1 MATND
6 GTSAARAAGATAR
19 PGADV
24 QTLYERRATQLW
36 AFGRRL
42 GLTAE
47 QAEDAV
53 QEAFARLVRTTHQE
67 GHVRQPEPWLFRTV
81 NNLAMD
87 QHRRANRVREIAPLG
102 DDGGEQTKP
111 DSNLAGLTDTA
122 IDLWA
127 AVDRLPRRQR
137 AVVYLRYRAD
147 FDFATIGRILS
158 ISQVGAR
165 ANVFRALARLRR
177 EVDR

>member
-1 MATND
+1 MAPVSD
-6 GTSAARAAGATAR
+6 IQA
-19 PGADV
+19 
-24 QTLYERRATQLW
+24 LYERRAAQLW

-42 GLTAE
+42 GLSAE

-53 QEAFARLVRTTHQE
+53 QEAFARLVRTRSLE
-67 GHVRQPEPWLFRTV
+67 GAVRQPDAWLFKTV

-87 QHRRANRVREIAPLG
+87 HHRRASRLREIAPRTETSDQLA
-102 DDGGEQTKP
+102 P
-111 DSNLAGLTDTA
+111 SDSTEPRIERA

-127 AVDRLPRRQR
+127 AVDRLPERQR

-147 FDFATIGRILS
+147 FDFRAIARVLS
-158 ISQVGAR
+158 ISEVGAR
-165 ANVFRALARLRR
+165 ANAFRALPRLRR